1 MPRINKENKMLI
13 GGTEYTIKKNDKG
26 EELLSRNEI
35 INNKNTEIIL
45 KFDDNGNSKDTEK
58 YITDILSELY
68 IEKMIKKYS

>member
-1 MPRINKENKMLI
+1 MQKMGKENKVLI
-13 GGTEYTIKKNDKG
+13 GGIEYAIKKNYKG

-35 INNKNTEIIL
+35 INDKNTEIIL
-45 KFDDNGNSKDTEK
+45 KFDNDGKKDVEK